1 MTVLVLVVTRDRG
14 LIHAAESSN
23 SDSLTIE
30 YVDRLSHAN
39 KRLKAPNATQA
50 LAVDLSALDKPEL
63 EALRVLMLASPDLA
77 VLALGDDDDLAS
89 RAEWLAL
96 GAQDFLLKSTLD
108 GSHFRSAVHNSI
120 ARKAREMAVFD
131 DNERAQVTLASIG
144 DGVLSTNDR
153 WVVSFINPIAEKLT
167 GWDSAQAV
175 GRHVSEVFQVLDG
188 VTRAPIISQL
198 ELAIEKGRTVMLP
211 PNCLLVQRDGQELH
225 IEDSAAPILNING
238 ECAGMSHLAEHDVLT
253 ALPYRALLNDRLEH
267 GMALAG
273 RNGRQMAILFI
284 DLDHFKHINDSLG
297 HSIGDRIL
305 KAVAQRI
312 TSCVR
317 QSDTVSRQGGDE
329 FVVLLSEVNRSEDA
343 AVSAEKIRLALME
356 PYSVDSH
363 YLHLTA
369 SIGVSVYPS
378 DGEEASVLL
387 QYADTAM
394 YHAKQKGRNNTQFFK
409 NDMNVRAE
417 ERQIITGDLRHA
429 LDRGEF
435 FLVYQPKINLISG
448 FITGFEALVRWRHPT
463 RGVLYPA
470 TFIPIAE
477 ECGLIVPIGEWV
489 LREACAR
496 ARQWLAAELE
506 FGTMAVNI
514 SAVEFRS
521 DRFLGGV
528 CNILRMTGL
537 EPRYLEI
544 ELTETAIMR
553 DFDTTS
559 GILDALSAMGVRIA
573 VDDFGTGYSNLS
585 YLKRFP
591 VNTLKLDR
599 SFIHDLPDSADCST
613 IVSSVIRMAHGLHLQ
628 VVAEGVET
636 LQQLKFLQA
645 HNCAE
650 AQGYYF
656 SKPIDSDECGSM
668 LLLAKHRWFRQ
679 FPSLSVIASK

>member
-1 MTVLVLVVTRDRG
+1 
-14 LIHAAESSN
+14 
-23 SDSLTIE
+23 
-30 YVDRLSHAN
+30 
-39 KRLKAPNATQA
+39 
-50 LAVDLSALDKPEL
+50 
-63 EALRVLMLASPDLA
+63 
-77 VLALGDDDDLAS
+77 
-89 RAEWLAL
+89 
-96 GAQDFLLKSTLD
+96 
-108 GSHFRSAVHNSI
+108 
-120 ARKAREMAVFD
+120 
-131 DNERAQVTLASIG
+131 
-144 DGVLSTNDR
+144 
-153 WVVSFINPIAEKLT
+153 
-167 GWDSAQAV
+167 
-175 GRHVSEVFQVLDG
+175 
-188 VTRAPIISQL
+188 
-198 ELAIEKGRTVMLP
+198 
-211 PNCLLVQRDGQELH
+211 
-225 IEDSAAPILNING
+225 
-238 ECAGMSHLAEHDVLT
+238 
-253 ALPYRALLNDRLEH
+253 
-267 GMALAG
+267 
-273 RNGRQMAILFI
+273 
-284 DLDHFKHINDSLG
+284 
-297 HSIGDRIL
+297 
-305 KAVAQRI
+305 
-312 TSCVR
+312 
-317 QSDTVSRQGGDE
+317 
-329 FVVLLSEVNRSEDA
+329 
-343 AVSAEKIRLALME
+343 
-356 PYSVDSH
+356 
-363 YLHLTA
+363 
-369 SIGVSVYPS
+369 
-378 DGEEASVLL
+378 
-387 QYADTAM
+387 
-394 YHAKQKGRNNTQFFK
+394 
-409 NDMNVRAE
+409 MNVRAE